1 MPQPFNE
8 FDLIAKYFRPLTKSG
23 TGAFALGDDVA
34 MLQDADIVTKDVLVA
49 GVHFFPD
56 DPLDL
61 VAKKA
66 LRVNISDIIAKAA
79 RPAGYLLGCV
89 WNNDA
94 TEDDIALFTKGLSQD
109 QQAHQLYLLGGDTTK
124 SQNSGSGLTMVS
136 VTMFGQLPKGQP
148 LIARRNACPGDV
160 VFVSGTIGDAYLG
173 LLLRQN
179 LISRTTM
186 SKSDQAF
193 LAGRYFLPEP
203 PLPLISALGANAH
216 ASIDV
221 SDGLLAD
228 AGHIAKASQ
237 IDMDIWLDKMPLS
250 EAAGRWL
257 ANQKNIDQAMGQ
269 LATGG
274 DDYQV
279 LCTVAPNKVDDYQAQ
294 AKQAGVSVTKIG
306 ICLAGDGTIHA
317 LNAQR
322 QEVEIPSSGY
332 LHFNAPQAE

>member
-66 LRVNISDIIAKAA
+66 LRVNISDIITKAA
-79 RPAGYLLGCV
+79 RPAGYVLGCV
-89 WNNDA
+89 WNKDA

-148 LIARRNACPGDV
+148 LIARRNACPGEV

-179 LISRTTM
+179 LISLTTM
-186 SKSDQAF
+186 TKLDQAF
-193 LAGRYFLPEP
+193 LAGRYLLPEP

-250 EAAGRWL
+250 NAAGRWL
-257 ANQKNIDQAMGQ
+257 ASQKEKAQALGQ

-279 LCTVAPNKVDDYQAQ
+279 LCTLAPDKAGAFEAM
-294 AKQAGVSVTKIG
+294 AKQAGVRVTIIG
-306 ICLAGDGTIHA
+306 ECRSGDGTVHA
-317 LNAQR
+317 LNEQR
-322 QEVEIPSSGY
+322 QEVEIAVRGY
-332 LHFNAPQAE
+332 SHFNATKVK

>member
-1 MPQPFNE
+1 MSQTFNE
-8 FDLIAKYFRPLTKSG
+8 FDLIAKYFRPLTKPG
-23 TGAFALGDDVA
+23 TGALALEDDVA
-34 MLQDADIVTKDVLVA
+34 MLQDAVIMTKDVLVA
-49 GVHFFPD
+49 GVHYFAD

-61 VAKKA
+61 IAKKA
-66 LRVNISDIIAKAA
+66 LRVNVSDIIAKAA
-79 RPAGYLLGCV
+79 HPVGYMLGCV
-89 WNNDA
+89 WGEA
-94 TEDDIALFTKGLSQD
+94 TTEEDIALFTKGLAED
-109 QQAHQLYLLGGDTTK
+109 QQAYHIHLLGGDTTK
-124 SQNSGSGLTMVS
+124 LQNSGSGLAMVS
-136 VTMFGQLPKGQP
+136 VTMFGHLPKGQSV
-148 LIARRNACPGDV
+148 IARRNAQPEDF

-179 LISRTTM
+179 HIPLTTM
-186 SKSDQAF
+186 AKSDQAL
-193 LAGRYFLPEP
+193 LAGRYLLPDP

-250 EAAGRWL
+250 GAAGRWL
-257 ANQKNIDQAMGQ
+257 ANQTDTDQPRGQ

-279 LCTVAPNKVDDYQAQ
+279 LCTVAPEQADDYQAQ
-294 AKQAGVSVTKIG
+294 AKQAGISVTKIG
-306 ICLAGDGTIHA
+306 TCLAGNGTIHA

-322 QEVEIPSSGY
+322 QEVEIALSGY
-332 LHFNAPQAE
+332 SHFNAPKAE